1 MILTCPACSTRYRL
15 DPSRLG
21 GDGRRVRCAK
31 CAHTWFQKP
40 LEDTAKPAEPSPLA
54 AGPPPVPEGPEP
66 SALARRRQARA
77 AGWAG
82 FAIVVLALA
91 VGGVIAR
98 TEIVNA
104 WPPAARLYQ
113 LVGLTVADLGLE
125 LREVTSRRAV
135 EDGVPVLVVEGVI
148 ANISDRVRQVPP
160 LKAALT
166 DADQRELQHWT
177 FTAGDR
183 RLLPGEAVSF
193 KTSLKNPAGGGA
205 RLSVVISIAP

>member
-40 LEDTAKPAEPSPLA
+40 LEEVAKPAEPAPLA
-54 AGPPPVPEGPEP
+54 AGPRPVPEGSELPAP
-66 SALARRRQARA
+66 GRRRRARA
-77 AGWAG
+77 VGWAM
-82 FAIVVLALA
+82 FAIIVLALA

-125 LREVTSRRAV
+125 LRRVTSRRAV

-148 ANISDRVRQVPP
+148 ANISGQVRQVPP

-166 DADQRELQHWT
+166 DANQRELQHWT
-177 FTAGDR
+177 FTAGSN
-183 RLLPGEAVSF
+183 RLRPGETVSF
-193 KTSLKNPAGGGA
+193 KTSLKNPAGGGT
-205 RLSVVISIAP
+205 RLSVAISTTP

>member
-1 MILTCPACSTRYRL
+1 MILICPACSTRYRL

-40 LEDTAKPAEPSPLA
+40 LEDTAKPAEPSPLT
-54 AGPPPVPEGPEP
+54 AGPPPVPEGSEL
-66 SALARRRQARA
+66 SGLARRRQARA
-77 AGWAG
+77 VGWAM
-82 FAIVVLALA
+82 FAIIVLALA

-98 TEIVNA
+98 MEIVNA

-125 LREVTSRRAV
+125 LRRVTSRRAV

-148 ANISDRVRQVPP
+148 ANISDRVREVPP

-166 DADQRELQHWT
+166 DANQRELQHWT
-177 FTAGDR
+177 FTASAR
-183 RLLPGEAVSF
+183 RLLPGETVSF
-193 KTSLKNPAGGGA
+193 KTSLKNPAGGGT
-205 RLSVVISIAP
+205 RLSVAISTPP